1 MKIKIRD
8 IPTFYKILFPSI
20 AITLMVTLTS
30 TIFTYNK
37 ASEIILKKTVRQSQE
52 TVRQMSENYENFIQG
67 IYDKINYIAYSA
79 TTQEELC
86 YGEKGVHEEGYFSR
100 ERELKRQMVRLFN
113 SFYVDDLQIYA
124 KNGKDYYFSVK
135 QEVKKPEKEE
145 IAKMI
150 QQAADAMGGI
160 VCINDLKH
168 SGHLQIVKEVRDNL
182 KMSPI
187 GTIRL
192 SINSDALEQIRK
204 NVDFAS
210 EGVVLILDEKNQIV
224 QGQASELSKNADQ
237 LFQATEGE
245 FEYQM
250 QKKKYQVVYRVSDT
264 TKWKVI
270 GIIPLREISADLLP
284 IQKQMIFGV
293 CHLMHC
299 RVL

>member
-1 MKIKIRD
+1 MKIKIKD

-52 TVRQMSENYENFIQG
+52 TVRQMSENYENFMQG

-86 YGEKGVHEEGYFSR
+86 YGGKGVYEEGYFSR

-150 QQAADAMGGI
+150 QQATDAMGGI
-160 VCINDLKH
+160 VCNNDLKH

-182 KMSPI
+182 RWNRYGKM
-187 GTIRL
+187 
-192 SINSDALEQIRK
+192 
-204 NVDFAS
+204 
-210 EGVVLILDEKNQIV
+210 LILLQKV
-224 QGQASELSKNADQ
+224 Q
-237 LFQATEGE
+237 
-245 FEYQM
+245 
-250 QKKKYQVVYRVSDT
+250 
-264 TKWKVI
+264 
-270 GIIPLREISADLLP
+270 
-284 IQKQMIFGV
+284 
-293 CHLMHC
+293 C
-299 RVL
+299 